1 MATQLRNEVIFSP
14 SQPSDDGRENGDLW
28 VNARTLTMYAYDA
41 TPNEPS
47 DPDSPAVGWVGITSS
62 QNQGS
67 IVYVGDTQP
76 ILTDV
81 YPNLVGFD
89 PIDLKG
95 DLNPLPGTLWFDS
108 ANHVLKL
115 WYVDGQTD
123 NSGEWVSVTSAHYLT
138 QAVNQEIAVLRGT
151 VANLQAEVDSLK
163 DIIAGG

>member
-41 TPNEPS
+41 NPNDPS
-47 DPDSPAVGWVGITSS
+47 DPDGPAVGWVGITSS

-89 PIDLKG
+89 PIDLTG